1 MYVVTIFPYVMMT
14 ILLINGLLLDGAS
27 EGIEYYLNPDFD
39 RLTDGAVRNLSRCS
53 KTTYLWSHIDY
64 LWTIL
69 RIISDIC

>member
-39 RLTDGAVRNLSRCS
+39 RLTDGVVRIPGPN
-53 KTTYLWSHIDY
+53 TTY
-64 LWTIL
+64 
-69 RIISDIC
+69 R

>member
-39 RLTDGAVRNLSRCS
+39 RLTDGVVRIPGPN
-53 KTTYLWSHIDY
+53 TTYRWSHWSI
-64 LWTIL
+64 
-69 RIISDIC
+69 RIFNNVMNN